1 MPVRTA
7 SDFAIRR
14 CTATDAGML
23 AELGARLFTQA
34 YGPTHPEPELSRYLA
49 RSFSIDGVRD
59 AINESDVAMFVAE
72 DFSSRPIGYAFLRR
86 TVAIPHP
93 PSLLPRLPDGISS
106 SNSFEIVRFYVDAA
120 AQGRGVGAALMEE
133 CLEESR
139 RRGAD
144 TVWLQVWKEAPWA
157 VGFYERMGF
166 TAVGSASFFFGDQIG
181 DDHIMS
187 RAV

>member
-1 MPVRTA
+1 MATRTA
-7 SDFAIRR
+7 PDFAIRR
-14 CTATDAGML
+14 CSPSDAAL
-23 AELGARLFTQA
+23 LSELGARLFSEA

-49 RSFSIDGVRD
+49 RSFSVESVRE
-59 AINESDVAMFVAE
+59 AISDDSVTMFVAE
-72 DFSSRPIGYAFLRR
+72 DFSSRPIGYAFLRKTNQR
-86 TVAIPHP
+86 PAGVV
-93 PSLLPRLPDGISS
+93 S
-106 SNSFEIVRFYVDAA
+106 SNSFEVVRFYVEGA

-157 VGFYERMGF
+157 VRFYERMGF
-166 TAVGSASFFFGDQIG
+166 SAVGSAPFYFGDQIG

-187 RAV
+187 RPI